1 MAVYVDN
8 ARIVWRGRQW
18 CHLVAD
24 SSEELHEFA
33 KKLGMKRIWFQHT
46 ASYPH
51 YDITLEAR
59 ARALKLGAFEGNRLQ
74 VITCARK
81 LKDELTKPKSIPP
94 EQLSLF

>member
-8 ARIVWRGRQW
+8 VQVVWRGRQW

-24 SSEELHEFA
+24 STEELHEFA
-33 KKLGMKRIWFQHT
+33 KKLGMKQIWFQRT

-51 YDITLEAR
+51 YDITMEVR
-59 ARALKLGAFEGNRLQ
+59 ARALKLGAIEGNRIQ

-81 LKDELTKPKSIPP
+81 LKAELTKSKLILP